1 MKFPK
6 FLIGLLIGTAVSL
19 IVWYWQKST
28 SAEEG
33 ALAVLDR
40 LAEAEARVR
49 ELERQLRLADE
60 QGYVSEQPEV
70 LAGLSQLW
78 GLDASAEKRTS
89 PVKPKDVAKRVG
101 SENEAKDDDL
111 KRISGIGPTFE
122 RRLKASGILTL
133 HDLAQ
138 QTPEN
143 IAAALGS
150 RSGQLADPEK
160 WIAEAQSLVEA

>member
-1 MKFPK
+1 
-6 FLIGLLIGTAVSL
+6 LLIGAAVSL
-19 IVWYWQKST
+19 IIWYWQKST

-60 QGYVSEQPEV
+60 QGYVARQPEV
-70 LAGLSQLW
+70 LAGISQLW
-78 GLDASAEKRTS
+78 GLEASTEERSSTVFPDEVATS
-89 PVKPKDVAKRVG
+89 VAPAGQVR
-101 SENEAKDDDL
+101 DDDL
-111 KRISGIGPTFE
+111 KQINGIGPTYE
-122 RRLKASGILTL
+122 RRLKEAGISTL
-133 HDLAQ
+133 ADLAQ

-143 IAAALGS
+143 LAAALGS
-150 RSGQLADPEK
+150 KSVQLADPEK

>member
-70 LAGLSQLW
+70 LAGISQLW
-78 GLDASAEKRTS
+78 GLEAHAEKRTF
-89 PVKPKDVAKRVG
+89 PAKIEEDAKVVA
-101 SENEAKDDDL
+101 SEAEGRGDDL
-111 KRISGIGPTFE
+111 KQISGIGPAYE
-122 RRLKASGILTL
+122 RRLKEAGIVTL
-133 HDLAQ
+133 HDLAE
-138 QTPEN
+138 QTPEK
-143 IAAALGS
+143 IVAALGPK
-150 RSGQLADPEK
+150 SGQLADPEK
-160 WIAEAQSLVEA
+160 WISEARSIVEA